1 MRTTVTIDE
10 DVLAAAR
17 GLAMAQHKSLGN
29 ILSSLARQAL
39 KPNVSTSEMRNGVPL
54 STSRTGVK
62 TVTPELVSQLRDELP
77 G

>member
-54 STSRTGVK
+54 LTSRTGMK
-62 TVTPELVSQLRDELP
+62 SVTPELVSQLRDELP
-77 G
+77 

>member
-17 GLAMAQHKSLGN
+17 GLAAAQHKSLGN

-39 KPNVSTSEMRNGVPL
+39 KPNVSSNEMRNGVPL
-54 STSRTGVK
+54 LTSRTGMK

-77 G
+77 